1 MYKEGSE
8 ENELSY
14 VKSVS
19 GSDYRFLVR
28 GGMLYH
34 TCPWLNLLNGP
45 LMFKRRYVTLLPL
58 FVLLAACSSKPK
70 PTETE
75 TTTGTPSGGF
85 LLEPQHNVMQ
95 MGGDFANNPN
105 AQQFI
110 DKMVNKHGFDRQQLQ
125 EILSQAKRLDSVLR
139 LMDNQAPTTSVKPPS
154 GPNGAWLRY
163 RKKFITPDNVQNGVV
178 FWNQYEDA
186 LNRAWQVYGV
196 PPEIIVGIIGV
207 ETRWGR
213 VMGKTRILDA
223 LATLSF
229 NYPRRA
235 EYFSGELET
244 FLLMARDEQDDPLNL
259 KGSFAGAMGYGQFM
273 PSSYKQ
279 YAVDFSGDGHI
290 NLWDPVDAIGSVA
303 NYFKA
308 HGWVKGDQVAVM
320 ANGQAPGLPNGFK
333 TRYSISQLAAAGLTP
348 QQSLGN
354 HQQASLLR
362 LDVGTG
368 YQYWYGLPNFYTITR
383 YNHSTHYAMAVWQ
396 LGQAV
401 ALARVQ

>member
-1 MYKEGSE
+1 M
-8 ENELSY
+8 SY

-28 GGMLYH
+28 GVMLYH

-75 TTTGTPSGGF
+75 ATTGTPSGGF

-348 QQSLGN
+348 QQPLGN

>member
-1 MYKEGSE
+1 
-8 ENELSY
+8 LSY

-28 GGMLYH
+28 GVMLYH

-333 TRYSISQLAAAGLTP
+333 TKYSISQLAAAGLTP
-348 QQSLGN
+348 QQPLGN

-383 YNHSTHYAMAVWQ
+383 YNYSTHYAMAVWQ

>member
-1 MYKEGSE
+1 M
-8 ENELSY
+8 SY

-28 GGMLYH
+28 GVMLYH

-70 PTETE
+70 PTETD

-333 TRYSISQLAAAGLTP
+333 TKYSISQLAAAGLTP
-348 QQSLGN
+348 QQPLGN

-383 YNHSTHYAMAVWQ
+383 YNHSTPYAMAVWQ

>member
-1 MYKEGSE
+1 M
-8 ENELSY
+8 SY

-28 GGMLYH
+28 GVMLYH

-70 PTETE
+70 PTETD

-85 LLEPQHNVMQ
+85 LLEPQHNVMH

-110 DKMVNKHGFDRQQLQ
+110 DRMVNKHGFDRQQLQ

-333 TRYSISQLAAAGLTP
+333 TKYSISQLAAAGLTP
-348 QQSLGN
+348 QQPLGN

-368 YQYWYGLPNFYTITR
+368 YQYWYGLPNFYSITR

>member
-1 MYKEGSE
+1 M
-8 ENELSY
+8 SY

-19 GSDYRFLVR
+19 GSDYRVLVW
-28 GGMLYH
+28 GVMLYH

-333 TRYSISQLAAAGLTP
+333 TRYSISQLATAGLTP
-348 QQSLGN
+348 QQPLGN

>member
-1 MYKEGSE
+1 M
-8 ENELSY
+8 SY

-28 GGMLYH
+28 GVMLYH

-70 PTETE
+70 PTETD

-333 TRYSISQLAAAGLTP
+333 TKYSISQLAAAEQP
-348 QQSLGN
+348 LGN

>member
-1 MYKEGSE
+1 M
-8 ENELSY
+8 SY

-75 TTTGTPSGGF
+75 TTTGTLSGGF

-110 DKMVNKHGFDRQQLQ
+110 DKMVNKHGFNRQQLQ

-333 TRYSISQLAAAGLTP
+333 TKYSISQLAAAGLTP
-348 QQSLGN
+348 QQPLGN

>member
-1 MYKEGSE
+1 M
-8 ENELSY
+8 SY

-28 GGMLYH
+28 GVMLYH

-58 FVLLAACSSKPK
+58 FMLLAACSSKPK

-333 TRYSISQLAAAGLTP
+333 TKYSISQLAAAGLTP
-348 QQSLGN
+348 QQPLGN

-383 YNHSTHYAMAVWQ
+383 YNHSTQYAMAVWQ

>member
-1 MYKEGSE
+1 M
-8 ENELSY
+8 SY

-28 GGMLYH
+28 GVMLYH

-70 PTETE
+70 PTETD

-95 MGGDFANNPN
+95 MGGDFANNQN

-333 TRYSISQLAAAGLTP
+333 TKYSISQLAAAGLTP
-348 QQSLGN
+348 QQPLGN

>member
-1 MYKEGSE
+1 M
-8 ENELSY
+8 SY

-28 GGMLYH
+28 GVMLYH

-348 QQSLGN
+348 QQPLGN
-354 HQQASLLR
+354 HQQASQLR

>member
-1 MYKEGSE
+1 
-8 ENELSY
+8 LSY

-28 GGMLYH
+28 GVMLYH

-70 PTETE
+70 PTETD

-308 HGWVKGDQVAVM
+308 RGWVKGDQVAVM

-333 TRYSISQLAAAGLTP
+333 TKYSISQLAAAGLTP
-348 QQSLGN
+348 QQPLGN

>member
-1 MYKEGSE
+1 M
-8 ENELSY
+8 SY

-28 GGMLYH
+28 GVMLYH

-70 PTETE
+70 PTETD

-196 PPEIIVGIIGV
+196 PPEIIVGIIGA

-333 TRYSISQLAAAGLTP
+333 TKYSISQLAAAGLTP
-348 QQSLGN
+348 QQPLGN

>member
-1 MYKEGSE
+1 M
-8 ENELSY
+8 SY

-28 GGMLYH
+28 GVMLYH

-58 FVLLAACSSKPK
+58 FVLLDACSSKPK

-348 QQSLGN
+348 QQPLGN

>member
-1 MYKEGSE
+1 M
-8 ENELSY
+8 SY

-28 GGMLYH
+28 GVMLYH

-70 PTETE
+70 PTETD

-110 DKMVNKHGFDRQQLQ
+110 DKMVNKHGFDRQHLQ

-333 TRYSISQLAAAGLTP
+333 TKYSISQLAAAGLTP
-348 QQSLGN
+348 QQPLGN

-368 YQYWYGLPNFYTITR
+368 YQYCLPNFYTITR

>member
-1 MYKEGSE
+1 M
-8 ENELSY
+8 SY

-28 GGMLYH
+28 GVMLYH

-75 TTTGTPSGGF
+75 ATTGTPSGGF

-333 TRYSISQLAAAGLTP
+333 TKYSISQLAAAGLTP
-348 QQSLGN
+348 QQPLGN

>member
-1 MYKEGSE
+1 M
-8 ENELSY
+8 SY

-28 GGMLYH
+28 GVMLYH

-110 DKMVNKHGFDRQQLQ
+110 DRMVNKPGFDRQPLQ

-348 QQSLGN
+348 QQPLGN

>member
-1 MYKEGSE
+1 M
-8 ENELSY
+8 SY

-28 GGMLYH
+28 GVMLYH

-70 PTETE
+70 PTETD

-85 LLEPQHNVMQ
+85 LLEPQHNVMH

-333 TRYSISQLAAAGLTP
+333 TKYSISQLAAAGLTP
-348 QQSLGN
+348 QQPLGN

-383 YNHSTHYAMAVWQ
+383 YNHSTHYAIAVWQ

>member
-1 MYKEGSE
+1 M
-8 ENELSY
+8 SY

-28 GGMLYH
+28 GVMLYH

-70 PTETE
+70 PTETD

-105 AQQFI
+105 AQQCI

-333 TRYSISQLAAAGLTP
+333 TRYSISQLATAGLTP
-348 QQSLGN
+348 ACCVWLAVPVTST
-354 HQQASLLR
+354 
-362 LDVGTG
+362 GTVCRTSTP
-368 YQYWYGLPNFYTITR
+368 LPVITTAPITQWR
-383 YNHSTHYAMAVWQ
+383 S
-396 LGQAV
+396 GS
-401 ALARVQ
+401 

>member
-1 MYKEGSE
+1 M
-8 ENELSY
+8 SY

-28 GGMLYH
+28 GVMLYH

-70 PTETE
+70 PTETD

-279 YAVDFSGDGHI
+279 YAVDFSGVGHI

-333 TRYSISQLAAAGLTP
+333 TKYSISQLAAAGLTP
-348 QQSLGN
+348 QQPLGN

>member
-1 MYKEGSE
+1 M
-8 ENELSY
+8 SY

-28 GGMLYH
+28 GVMLYH

-70 PTETE
+70 PTETD

-154 GPNGAWLRY
+154 GLNGAWLRY

-333 TRYSISQLAAAGLTP
+333 TKYSISQLAAAGLTP
-348 QQSLGN
+348 QQPLGN